1 MKARF
6 IMTKFKLF
14 AAVLVIGF
22 IGLYGF
28 LYVNHKD
35 ATAELGDTVSFD
47 YTYIQPPLAEGEE
60 PIEGAPE
67 PGTEQPSYYPASYI
81 IGQDPA
87 LDQMIYDQLMG
98 VHVGDTKEI
107 TFTDE
112 NQIIEGVSSVN
123 ATITEVDKCTSA
135 KIESCT
141 LPVEVPVEA
150 PAQ

>member
-35 ATAELGDTVSFD
+35 AVAELGDSVSFD

-60 PIEGAPE
+60 QVEGAPE
-67 PGTEQPSYYPASYI
+67 PGTEQPSYYPATYI
-81 IGQDPA
+81 IGQNPA
-87 LDQMIYDQLMG
+87 LDQTIYDQLMG
-98 VHVGDTKEI
+98 VHVGDTKEL
-107 TFTDE
+107 TFTEE
-112 NQIIEGVSSVN
+112 NQLIEGVSSMN
-123 ATITEVDKCTSA
+123 ITITDVDTCTASN
-135 KIESCT
+135 IENCT
-141 LPVEVPVEA
+141 LPVETAAE
-150 PAQ
+150 